1 MTSQNPAIVPRRG
14 DRMIA
19 ACFVAPVVVLLATF
33 VAWPFLNT
41 ARLAFYDV
49 DRRGRIGRF
58 VGWEHVTAVL
68 GSHQL
73 RSSIAATAAFV
84 ALTVPA
90 GVLLALAL
98 AVLAHRPMRGIAAF
112 RVIFS
117 STVVTSGALSAGL
130 FITLFA
136 PTTGAVR
143 YALQS
148 VHLLAPNATINLL
161 NDNRWA
167 IVAVAAVTVWAN
179 LGLGFILFSAALQ
192 GVPEVLYEAARL
204 DGCGRFALFRRIT
217 VPGIRPMIG
226 FTAIAMSLNA
236 ILSFGQIDL
245 LTKGGPGGRTDVLA
259 YALYRK
265 AFRDNDQSKASVMAM
280 VLIIL
285 CLVLGAAQVR
295 FLRGRGD
302 ERTI

>member
-1 MTSQNPAIVPRRG
+1 MMSQGAAIVPRGR
-14 DRMIA
+14 DRLVA
-19 ACFVAPVVVLLATF
+19 ACFVAPVVVLLGVF
-33 VAWPFLNT
+33 VVWPFLNT

-58 VGWEHVTAVL
+58 VGWQHVTAVL
-68 GSHQL
+68 GSHEL
-73 RSSIAATAAFV
+73 RSSIGATAAFV

-98 AVLAHRPMRGIAAF
+98 AVLADRPLRGIAVF
-112 RVIFS
+112 RLIFS

-130 FITLFA
+130 FITLLA

-148 VHLLAPNATINLL
+148 VHLLAPNATIDLL

-179 LGLGFILFSAALQ
+179 LGMGFILFSAALH

-204 DGCGRFALFRRIT
+204 DGCGHFALFRHIT

-226 FTAIAMSLNA
+226 FIAIVMSLNA

-295 FLRGRGD
+295 LLRSRGD
-302 ERTI
+302 AHTI

>member
-1 MTSQNPAIVPRRG
+1 MTSQNPAIVPRPG

-19 ACFVAPVVVLLATF
+19 TCFVAPVVVLLATF

-49 DRRGRIGRF
+49 DRRGHIGRF

-84 ALTVPA
+84 ALTVPT